1 MNTIKIKPTKKTID
15 KLTSALGEVD
25 PQLTNTI
32 IEQLISELHAQ
43 EVDPEEV
50 EEIMQG
56 VTENLLQDETRTYPL
71 NWIDI
76 NNYID
81 SIYMGETKPNIG
93 LDGTSFTLTQAY
105 PDKTVS
111 TGLYKEFK
119 SALSPYIKLQNYEV
133 SVGTKKKVVLN
144 QKNQT
149 IDYVFYDMNGNS
161 YRDIVINA
169 YPQTIVIHDSPL
181 DDIGRTF
188 SIRWVSK
195 TSKRVFDTN
204 RQTIKE
210 IETYLEDAGWVITPR
225 RLKGILAAVISI
237 AVTYNLATI
246 KNEIDNPGVYL
257 DKSTGKIKLIN
268 YEVHEPQEKEILG
281 GLNMV
286 NELADFFHGNETKM
300 GTILKWGLMSIFG
313 YAIKQSGGAWM
324 PWLYLY
330 GKAGSGKTT
339 LALINLYL
347 YDIPNEDNNIGGSS
361 FDTVARVGNRV
372 SQSTLPLLVNEP
384 EGALN
389 KPSVVGMVK
398 SAIESTVARGK
409 YSGRQYK
416 NIPSFTEVM
425 ITANHELPEGDAL
438 YRRFMIILFTHSEK
452 KSKEEK
458 KRFSDTFHI
467 KSPKHSPL
475 NRLKGLSN
483 YFIWEVKNNPELLV
497 EDWKETANLL
507 LSQAYYDCGLDC
519 PSWLLQWYETE
530 SLDDLDD
537 EEIEEIR
544 IFLLNQINNA
554 TKKIQVWDDE
564 TGRPKTQDNFDSSY
578 KTTSDFDDRVFTVLN
593 EQLIPWIGVHKTQG
607 NKFRVYCTTGILKEL
622 KRVTSSS
629 YNLKSVAEL
638 LGWEYKLVKLDKSK
652 RVMITDYDDFLSF
665 VYPNFDDIT
674 NIKKGNTDE
683 VVL

>member
-1 MNTIKIKPTKKTID
+1 MEVKPTKNTVRR
-15 KLTSALGEVD
+15 LTEAMTEIKPEIS
-25 PQLTNTI
+25 NII
-32 IEQLISELHAQ
+32 IEQLISEFHSQ

-50 EEIMQG
+50 EIIMEN
-56 VTENLLQDETRTYPL
+56 VIENLLKDENKNYPL

-81 SIYMGETKPNIG
+81 AVYMGETKPNIG
-93 LDGTSFTLTQAY
+93 LDGTAFTLTQNY

-111 TGLYKEFK
+111 TGLYKQFK
-119 SALSPYIKLQNYEV
+119 TALNPYIKLQNYEV

-144 QKNQT
+144 QKAQT
-149 IDYVFYDMNGNS
+149 VDYVFYDMNGNS

-169 YPQTIVIHDSPL
+169 YPQTIIIHDSPL
-181 DDIGRTF
+181 NDIGRTF
-188 SIRWVSK
+188 SIRWISK
-195 TSKRVFDTN
+195 TSQRVFDTN

-237 AVTYNLATI
+237 AVTYDLATI
-246 KNEIDNPGVYL
+246 KNEIDNPGVYF
-257 DKSTGKIKLIN
+257 DKNTEKIKLIN
-268 YEVHEPQEKEILG
+268 YNVHEPTQ
-281 GLNMV
+281 
-286 NELADFFHGNETKM
+286 NEVENALDLINQLADFFKGHEIKM
-300 GTILKWGLMSIFG
+300 ATILKWGLMSIFG
-313 YAIKQSGGAWM
+313 YAIKQAGGAWM

-339 LALINLYL
+339 LALISLFLYG
-347 YDIPNEDNNIGGSS
+347 IPNEDNNIGGSS

-372 SQSTLPLLVNEP
+372 SQSTLPIIVNEP

-389 KPSVVGMVK
+389 KPSVAGMVK

-425 ITANHELPEGDAL
+425 ITANNELPDGDAL
-438 YRRFMIILFTHSEK
+438 RRRFMIILFTHSEK
-452 KSKEEK
+452 KNREEK
-458 KRFSDTFHI
+458 KRFEEQFHI

-475 NRLKGLSN
+475 NKLKGLSN
-483 YFIWEVKNNPELLV
+483 YFIWEIKNNPEFLL
-497 EDWKETANLL
+497 EDWMETSNLL
-507 LSQAYYDCGLDC
+507 INRAYSDCGREC
-519 PSWLLQWYETE
+519 PSWLLSWYETE

-544 IFLLNQINNA
+544 IFLLNQINQA

-564 TGRPKTQDNFDSSY
+564 TGRPKNQDNFDTNY
-578 KTTSDFDDRVFTVLN
+578 KTTSDFDDRVFRVLN
-593 EQLIPWIGVHKTQG
+593 EQLIPWIGVHRTRD

-638 LGWEYKLVKLDKSK
+638 LNWDYKLVKLDKPK
-652 RVMITDYDDFLSF
+652 KVMITDYDNFLSF
-665 VYPNFDDIT
+665 IYPDFDGI
-674 NIKKGNTDE
+674 NNLQEGNTDE

>member
-1 MNTIKIKPTKKTID
+1 MEILPIENTVSRLTQTFLELKPEI
-15 KLTSALGEVD
+15 SNVV
-25 PQLTNTI
+25 
-32 IEQLISELHAQ
+32 IEQLICEFHSQDVE
-43 EVDPEEV
+43 PEIV
-50 EEIMQG
+50 ETIIRKL
-56 VTENLLQDETRTYPL
+56 TENLLKNENKHYPL
-71 NWIDI
+71 KWIDI

-81 SIYMGETKPNIG
+81 SIYLGESKPNMG
-93 LDGTSFTLTQAY
+93 LDGTSFTLTQNY

-111 TGLYKEFK
+111 TGLYKQFK
-119 SALSPYIKLQNYEV
+119 TALNPYIRLQNYEV
-133 SVGTKKKVVLN
+133 NVGTKKKVVLN

-149 IDYVFYDMNGNS
+149 IDYVYFDMNGNS

-169 YPQTIVIHDSPL
+169 YPQSIVIHDSPL

-188 SIRWVSK
+188 SIRWISK
-195 TSKRVFDTN
+195 TSQRVFDTN

-246 KNEIDNPGVYL
+246 KNEIDNPGVYF
-257 DKSTGKIKLIN
+257 DKNTEKIKLIN
-268 YEVHEPQEKEILG
+268 YNVHEPTQNEVENA
-281 GLNMV
+281 LNLI
-286 NELADFFHGNETKM
+286 NQLADFFRGHEIKM

-313 YAIKQSGGAWM
+313 YATKQAGGAWM

-339 LALINLYL
+339 LALINLFVYGT
-347 YDIPNEDNNIGGSS
+347 PNEDNNIGGSS

-372 SQSTLPLLVNEP
+372 SQSTLPIIVNEP

-389 KPSVVGMVK
+389 KPSVAGMVK

-425 ITANHELPEGDAL
+425 ITANNELPDGDAL
-438 YRRFMIILFTHSEK
+438 RRRFMIILFTHSEK
-452 KSKEEK
+452 KSTGEK
-458 KRFSDTFHI
+458 KRFEEQFHI
-467 KSPKHSPL
+467 KSPRHSPL
-475 NRLKGLSN
+475 NKLKGLSN
-483 YFIWEVKNNPELLV
+483 YFIWEIKNNPEFLV
-497 EDWKETANLL
+497 EDWKETANILINR
-507 LSQAYYDCGLDC
+507 AYSDYGWEC
-519 PSWLLQWYETE
+519 PSWLLQWYEAE

-544 IFLLNQINNA
+544 IFLLNQINQA

-564 TGRPKTQDNFDSSY
+564 TGRPKNQDNFDSSY
-578 KTTSDFDDRVFTVLN
+578 KTTSDFDDRVFSVLN
-593 EQLIPWIGVHKTQG
+593 ESLIPWMGVHRTRD

-622 KRVTSSS
+622 KKVTSSS
-629 YNLKSVAEL
+629 YNIQSVAEL
-638 LGWEYKLVKLDKSK
+638 LNWEYKVIKISGKSK

-665 VYPNFDDIT
+665 IYPNLD
-674 NIKKGNTDE
+674 NINNLQEGGTDE